1 MISDFRIICGLCI
14 SRSDATVDTT
24 IGRFV
29 QRVVRAL
36 KQSEMVS
43 MVRWGGVL
51 SFTYQHLARLA
62 GAILSE
68 FLQKVLIEVDV
79 DFIIA

>member
-1 MISDFRIICGLCI
+1 
-14 SRSDATVDTT
+14 
-24 IGRFV
+24 
-29 QRVVRAL
+29 
-36 KQSEMVS
+36 